1 MARRTPESHS
11 MKAPNITKTLSALK
25 RECSTLRQA
34 LEDVLDLALTEE
46 LSRGGP
52 LGYRIVEF
60 VGAVLR
66 KKRPAPLTQR
76 QDDGK

>member
-1 MARRTPESHS
+1 
-11 MKAPNITKTLSALK
+11 MKVPNPNRIVSALK
-25 RECSTLRQA
+25 RDCSTLRQA

-52 LGYRIVEF
+52 LGYRLVEL

-66 KKRPAPLTQR
+66 KKRPAPLTDER
-76 QDDGK
+76 SARLARRLGNAK